1 MYYAPIQKEMT
12 MKEKFKAL
20 VARIKAFFSRLFGK
34 VGDRTALQNS
44 SNALNPSTIPSVPD
58 LLPHIVANSTRA
70 YIGNQGPSKPVE
82 AIDRSGYDLG
92 VGGGSPKVNA
102 FAAGEVKSF
111 TFRVL
116 GGGSPE
122 INVMGAPGKMA
133 TFAPVIDSIPGVR
146 PEVKTQVLGD
156 VHKVRL
162 DGIRA
167 GTYTYHVKVAKPGVI
182 AVQFTQ

>member
-20 VARIKAFFSRLFGK
+20 VARIKAFFSLLFGK
-34 VGDRTALQNS
+34 EPAPVA
-44 SNALNPSTIPSVPD
+44 AKAPAAPSVPD
-58 LLPHIVANSTRA
+58 LLPHIVAPSTRA

-92 VGGGSPKVNA
+92 VGGGSPRVNA

-111 TFRVL
+111 TFRAL

-133 TFAPVIDSIPGVR
+133 TFAPVVDSIPGVR